1 MKFKIIYL
9 LKILSLYICMCIK
22 IDNNLYMIWIFD
34 ILIMV
39 VILII
44 VFFYIFI
51 YDFYDNF
58 LLCIVVE

>member
-22 IDNNLYMIWIFD
+22 IDNKLYMIWIFD
-34 ILIMV
+34 

>member
-1 MKFKIIYL
+1 
-9 LKILSLYICMCIK
+9 MCIK
-22 IDNNLYMIWIFD
+22 IDNKLYMIWIFD
-34 ILIMV
+34 